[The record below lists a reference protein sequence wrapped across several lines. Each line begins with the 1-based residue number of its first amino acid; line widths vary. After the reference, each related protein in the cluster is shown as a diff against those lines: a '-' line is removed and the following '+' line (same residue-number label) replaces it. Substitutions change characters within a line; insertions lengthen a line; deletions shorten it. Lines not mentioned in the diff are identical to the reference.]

1 MKKLSGYLSMLCITG
16 CCLTVSAQESV
27 RVNVVLHRVQ
37 NLTVNPAQ
45 QTTTLTYKTLD
56 DYQNGV
62 EVLQK
67 EHLNVFSTTGY
78 VVKVRLADPRYTQV
92 IAGNEEQADM
102 PAIRVSARSAAAQ
115 PLTELT
121 PQFAG
126 ATNETIISNRSAS
139 MNEVFDVLYQG
150 PGNNAMSRFVK
161 GAEVTELF
169 NTVLYSI
176 EAR

>member
-1 MKKLSGYLSMLCITG
+1 MKNLFRYFSVLCIAG
-16 CCLTVSAQESV
+16 SCLTVTAQQSA
-27 RVNVVLHRVQ
+27 RVHVVLHRVQ
-37 NLTVNPAQ
+37 NLTVNPTQ

-78 VVKVRLADPRYTQV
+78 VVKVRLGAPRYHQL
-92 IAGNEEQADM
+92 IAGNEEQVDM
-102 PAIRVSARSAAAQ
+102 PAIRISAQSVAAQ
-115 PLTELT
+115 PLTEFT

-139 MNEVFDVLYQG
+139 MTEVFDVRYQG
-150 PGNNAMSRFVK
+150 PGNNVMSRFVQ
-161 GAEVTELF
+161 GAEVTELS
-169 NTVLYSI
+169 NTVVYSI